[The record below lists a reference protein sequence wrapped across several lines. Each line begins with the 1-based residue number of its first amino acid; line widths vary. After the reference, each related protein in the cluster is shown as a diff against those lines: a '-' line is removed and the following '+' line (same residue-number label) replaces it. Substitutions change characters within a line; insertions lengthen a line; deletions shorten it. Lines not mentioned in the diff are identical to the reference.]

1 MEGKRVMFHL
11 NISYVNQVDRERD
24 IEEGL
29 RRRRMLQADNSSL
42 TPVDPPIRL
51 QVAPRQVPIRPRA
64 AAR

>member
-1 MEGKRVMFHL
+1 MFHL

-24 IEEGL
+24 IEERL
-29 RRRRMLQADNSSL
+29 RRRQMLQADHSSL
-42 TPVDPPIRL
+42 APIDPPIRP